1 MGKSVMYYDDLT
13 KFIYLKFLHPN
24 DLPPDLL
31 NIGWL
36 DSEHV
41 FPTDKIDPL
50 VLPVIKKMVFNER
63 SLHMTRGYYFCPF
76 CTISHPIENHPVP
89 ASIELGGQEKS
100 LGSGTII
107 IQGKTHAYAFPNLL
121 YHYISDHKYKPPHVF
136 IDDVLSYY

>member
-89 ASIELGGQEKS
+89 ASILIS
-100 LGSGTII
+100 CII
-107 IQGKTHAYAFPNLL
+107 ILVIISINHPMFLL
-121 YHYISDHKYKPPHVF
+121 MMYCLIIKQYQCLINFLNRPK
-136 IDDVLSYY
+136 